1 MINVV
6 YFDASHIETILDRL
20 RWKSSP
26 VLYAVEAFLFHGGH
40 QLTIDNDSRGSVT
53 VVGVNAKYSHRVSFM
68 LSKLFDP
75 REGRSEIL

>member
-26 VLYAVEAFLFHGGH
+26 VLNAVEAFLFHSGH
-40 QLTIDNDSRGSVT
+40 
-53 VVGVNAKYSHRVSFM
+53 
-68 LSKLFDP
+68 
-75 REGRSEIL
+75 